1 MSYLRI
7 FFKKSQNLDY
17 SNMSKLN
24 KKVIRYGR
32 KDRQIDHNYR
42 KAFIIG
48 ITKNIIK
55 FALYSRLF

>member
-1 MSYLRI
+1 
-7 FFKKSQNLDY
+7 
-17 SNMSKLN
+17 MSKLN